1 MSFGRCRWSDYDLSL
16 QLQRDCART
25 VLTTLQTTASR
36 HSHWRIFGTRTWDS
50 SPSFCYK
57 LCKVIFCYTLPN
69 KLSRR
74 FFSVIRSLLLA
85 TLRGRAKEYKMSE
98 IRNVALLSHSGAGK
112 TSLVEAMLYRAKLK
126 GSLGSIDNGTTS
138 SDYTPEEQQR
148 KISIYTTVHPLTW
161 NGHAFNI
168 LDTPGYADFVGDIRG
183 AQMAADGAIIVVSAV
198 SGVAVGTER
207 VWASSEERELNRMI
221 VINKMDRENADF
233 FRTMSDI
240 ETTLPGNIAAI
251 QVPIGQAE
259 NFKGIVDLLHMQA
272 YAWPKGDPEKI
283 DMPSEVAGLAKEY
296 RNKLVEAIVET
307 DNELMEQYLSDVEI
321 ENEKLL
327 EAFYSAVRRNELTPV
342 LLTSATQVMGISL
355 LLEFMTNGV
364 RFVEDHK
371 PLPTVYGSAPKLGS
385 DGPFSARVFKT
396 MIDPYM
402 GKVTMMRVLSGSI
415 KTGDVLQDS
424 SSHNGSTNASPE
436 VRAAHLYVPH
446 GKDLKEVQE
455 LKAGMIG
462 AVTKADFFQTG
473 DTLCT
478 KEQVF
483 ELVPIPFPEPVMALA
498 LFPKTRS
505 DDDKLM
511 SGLQKLLDEDPTLR
525 LERNAETHETV
536 LWGMGHIHLEVALQ
550 KLKDRYHVD
559 VDTATP
565 KITYRETIK
574 GKGDA
579 RYRHK
584 KQSGG
589 AGQFAEVALRVEP
602 LPRGSGFEF
611 GNAVVGGTIPTQF
624 IPSCEKGIR
633 SALEKGIL
641 GGFQVVDIK
650 ATVYDGKDHPV
661 DSKDIA
667 FQTAAAHAF
676 TEAVQQAQPCLLE
689 PIALVKVYVPDRFT
703 GDIISDL
710 NVRRGRILGMDSEGT
725 VSVVSAHVPMAE
737 LQNYSA
743 DLRSKTGGRGTF
755 SLKFEHYAEV
765 PQHLVERILA
775 ERKKAA

>member
-1 MSFGRCRWSDYDLSL
+1 
-16 QLQRDCART
+16 
-25 VLTTLQTTASR
+25 
-36 HSHWRIFGTRTWDS
+36 
-50 SPSFCYK
+50 
-57 LCKVIFCYTLPN
+57 
-69 KLSRR
+69 
-74 FFSVIRSLLLA
+74 
-85 TLRGRAKEYKMSE
+85 MSE

-126 GSLGSIDNGTTS
+126 GSLGSIENGTTS

-161 NGHAFNI
+161 EGHDFNI
-168 LDTPGYADFVGDIRG
+168 LDTPGYADFVGNSRG
-183 AQMAADGAIIVVSAV
+183 AQMAADGAIIVISAV

-207 VWASSEERELNRMI
+207 VWDSSQERELNKMI
-221 VINKMDRENADF
+221 VINKMDRDNADF
-233 FRTMSDI
+233 FRTMTDI
-240 ETTLPGNIAAI
+240 EATLPGNIAAI

-259 NFKGIVDLLHMQA
+259 HFKGIVDLLHMQA
-272 YAWPKGDPEKI
+272 YAWPKGEPEKI
-283 DMPSEVAGLAKEY
+283 DMPAGVAGVAEDY

-307 DNELMEQYLSDVEI
+307 DDKLMEQYLADTEI
-321 ENEKLL
+321 DNERLL
-327 EAFYSAVRRNELTPV
+327 EAFYAAVRRNELTPV
-342 LLTSATQVMGISL
+342 LLTSATQVMGIKL
-355 LLEFMTNGV
+355 LLDFMTHGV
-364 RFVEDHK
+364 RFVEDHER
-371 PLPTVYGSAPKLGS
+371 LPTVYGDAPKLGS
-385 DGPFSARVFKT
+385 DGPFSARIFKT
-396 MIDPYM
+396 MVDPYM
-402 GKVTMMRVLSGSI
+402 GKVSLMRVLSGSI

-424 SSHNGSTNASPE
+424 SSHGDTNTSNPE
-436 VRAAHLYVPH
+436 ICAAHLYVPH

-462 AVTKADFFQTG
+462 AVTKADAFQTG
-473 DTLCT
+473 DTLCSR
-478 KEQVF
+478 EQVF
-483 ELVPIPFPEPVMALA
+483 ELVPIPFPEPVTALA

-511 SGLQKLLDEDPTLR
+511 SSLQKLLDEDPTLR
-525 LERNAETHETV
+525 LERNSETHETV

-550 KLKDRYHVD
+550 KLKDRYHVE
-559 VDTATP
+559 VDTAVP
-565 KITYRETIK
+565 QITYRETIK
-574 GKGDA
+574 GKSEA

-611 GNAVVGGTIPTQF
+611 SNAVVGGTIPTQF

-633 SALEKGIL
+633 GALDKGIL
-641 GGFQVVDIK
+641 GGFQTVDVR

-676 TEAVQQAQPCLLE
+676 TEAMQGAQPCLLE
-689 PIALVKVYVPDRFT
+689 PVALVKVYVPDRFT
-703 GDIISDL
+703 GDIISDM
-710 NVRRGRILGMDSEGT
+710 NSRRGRILGMDTEGT
-725 VSVVSAHVPMAE
+725 VSVISAHVPMSE

-743 DLRSKTGGRGTF
+743 DLRSRTGGRGTF
-755 SLKFEHYAEV
+755 SLKVEHYAEV

-775 ERKKAA
+775 DRKKAA

>member
-1 MSFGRCRWSDYDLSL
+1 
-16 QLQRDCART
+16 
-25 VLTTLQTTASR
+25 
-36 HSHWRIFGTRTWDS
+36 
-50 SPSFCYK
+50 
-57 LCKVIFCYTLPN
+57 
-69 KLSRR
+69 
-74 FFSVIRSLLLA
+74 
-85 TLRGRAKEYKMSE
+85 MSE

-126 GSLGSIDNGTTS
+126 GSLGSIENGTTS

-161 NGHAFNI
+161 EGHDFNI
-168 LDTPGYADFVGDIRG
+168 LDTPGYADFVGDSRG
-183 AQMAADGAIIVVSAV
+183 AQMAADGAIIVISAV

-207 VWASSEERELNRMI
+207 VWDSSQERELNKMI
-221 VINKMDRENADF
+221 VINKMDRDNADF
-233 FRTMSDI
+233 FRTMTDI
-240 ETTLPGNIAAI
+240 EATLPGNIAAI

-259 NFKGIVDLLHMQA
+259 HFKGIVDLLHMQA
-272 YAWPKGDPEKI
+272 YAWPKGEPEKI
-283 DMPSEVAGLAKEY
+283 DMPAGVAGVAEDY

-307 DNELMEQYLSDVEI
+307 DDKLMEQYLADTEI
-321 ENEKLL
+321 DNERLL
-327 EAFYSAVRRNELTPV
+327 EAFYAAVRRNELTPV
-342 LLTSATQVMGISL
+342 LLTSATQVMGIKL
-355 LLEFMTNGV
+355 LLDFMTHGV
-364 RFVEDHK
+364 RFVEDHER
-371 PLPTVYGSAPKLGS
+371 LPTVYGDAPKLGS
-385 DGPFSARVFKT
+385 DGPFSARIFKT
-396 MIDPYM
+396 MVDPYM
-402 GKVTMMRVLSGSI
+402 GKVSLMRVLSGSI

-424 SSHNGSTNASPE
+424 SSHGDTNTSNPE
-436 VRAAHLYVPH
+436 IRAAHLYVPH

-462 AVTKADFFQTG
+462 AVTKADAFQTG
-473 DTLCT
+473 DTLCSR
-478 KEQVF
+478 EQVF
-483 ELVPIPFPEPVMALA
+483 ELVPIPFPEPVTALA

-511 SGLQKLLDEDPTLR
+511 SSLQKLLDEDPTLR
-525 LERNAETHETV
+525 LERNSETHETV

-550 KLKDRYHVD
+550 KLKDRYHVE
-559 VDTATP
+559 VDTAVP
-565 KITYRETIK
+565 QITYRETIK
-574 GKGDA
+574 GKSEA

-611 GNAVVGGTIPTQF
+611 SNAVVGGTIPTHF

-633 SALEKGIL
+633 GALDKGIL
-641 GGFQVVDIK
+641 GGFQTVDVR

-676 TEAVQQAQPCLLE
+676 TEAMQGAQPCLLE
-689 PIALVKVYVPDRFT
+689 PVALVKVYVPDRFT
-703 GDIISDL
+703 GDIISDM
-710 NVRRGRILGMDSEGT
+710 NSRRGRILGMDTEGT
-725 VSVVSAHVPMAE
+725 VSVISAHVPMSE

-743 DLRSKTGGRGTF
+743 DLRSRTGGRGTF
-755 SLKFEHYAEV
+755 SLKVEHYAEV

-775 ERKKAA
+775 DRKKAA